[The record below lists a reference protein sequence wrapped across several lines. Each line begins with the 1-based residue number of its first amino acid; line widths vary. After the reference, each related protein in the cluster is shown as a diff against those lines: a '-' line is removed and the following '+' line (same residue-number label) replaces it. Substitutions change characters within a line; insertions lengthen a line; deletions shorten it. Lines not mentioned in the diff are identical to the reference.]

1 MKFKY
6 MLRGLGLGILIT
18 AVVMGA
24 YTRSAVA
31 DARVSVLKEYGLG
44 QDNRLPEETTEQQS
58 TDAATAP
65 ESTEQPASRDEEKEA
80 EIQSVLD
87 AAKDAEQAE
96 SVSSILPEP
105 EGQPTDTATGVADQ
119 DTTGVPAGEGDVVQI
134 DITKG
139 DDSGTVSR
147 KLFNVGLI
155 ENASEYD
162 AFLMQ
167 HGYDKKLHAGKIT
180 INAGASW
187 QEIAEKLI
195 GK

>member
-1 MKFKY
+1 MRFKY

-18 AVVMGA
+18 AAVMGA

-44 QDNRLPEETTEQQS
+44 ENNRLPEETTEEYS
-58 TDAATAP
+58 DEASDP
-65 ESTEQPASRDEEKEA
+65 ESTEQSTSRDEEKEA

-87 AAKDAEQAE
+87 AAKDAEQSE
-96 SVSSILPEP
+96 SINTELQQSEEQS
-105 EGQPTDTATGVADQ
+105 TDTDSEAP
-119 DTTGVPAGEGDVVQI
+119 DTTITTVPTGESDTVQI

-147 KLFNVGLI
+147 KLFNAGLI

-167 HGYDKKLHAGKIT
+167 HGYDKKLNVGSIT
-180 INAGASW
+180 INVGASW
-187 QEIAEKLI
+187 QEIAEKLT